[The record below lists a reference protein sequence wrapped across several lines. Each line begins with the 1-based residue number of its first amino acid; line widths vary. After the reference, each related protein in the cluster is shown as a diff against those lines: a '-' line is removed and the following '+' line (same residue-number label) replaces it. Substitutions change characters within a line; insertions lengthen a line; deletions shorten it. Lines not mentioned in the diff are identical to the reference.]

1 MAFNQNQDTLRTLK
15 LVIFLA
21 SIVFLFYFANVVT
34 VLATNPNENI
44 DSPVLL
50 QRYYPSSYVLMI
62 EDPVTGQVRAVPVPQ
77 GKVFDSQ
84 LNKLVDANTIDKSE
98 LDNSYYLPSDPLA
111 GIRALIGFITFSI
124 LPFPFNIIPT
134 FIVGVISSIIAYL
147 VFGEIKSWLSVFTG

>member
-21 SIVFLFYFANVVT
+21 SIVFLFYLANIVCVM
-34 VLATNPNENI
+34 ASNPDSDI

-50 QRYYPSSYVLMI
+50 QRYYPSGYVLKI

-77 GKVFDSQ
+77 GKVFDSE
-84 LNKLVDANTIDKSE
+84 LNKLVDE
-98 LDNSYYLPSDPLA
+98 NSISDEDLENAYYVPSDPLS

-124 LPFPFNIIPT
+124 LPFPFNIVPT
-134 FIVGVISSIIAYL
+134 FIVGVISSILAYL